1 VRAGAVQVSST
12 PGSSP
17 AGTCASAAAA
27 ASPTLACP
35 ALPSCCLRVA
45 FVASSFLERSGALT
59 VCFWARSVWS
69 ALAVCVAVFFVAPHL
84 PKLARKH
91 NPFYPLGERLKK
103 EKPHAEDDPPIKK
116 LE

>member
-1 VRAGAVQVSST
+1 MPCVA
-12 PGSSP
+12 
-17 AGTCASAAAA
+17 
-27 ASPTLACP
+27 
-35 ALPSCCLRVA
+35 SCCLRVA
-45 FVASSFLERSGALT
+45 FVACSFLERSGALT